1 MSTES
6 PTVVAAQPTTPTAT
20 SGQAPVSPIIGDT
33 PPKPIQTPAPAAVP
47 AAAPAVAAA
56 PAPRKTGRKTKHLFT
71 RP

>member
-6 PTVVAAQPTTPTAT
+6 PTPVAAQPTTPTAT

-33 PPKPIQTPAPAAVP
+33 TPKPIQTPAPAA
-47 AAAPAVAAA
+47 AAPVATAT
-56 PAPRKTGRKTKHLFT
+56 PPRKAGKKSKHLFT